1 MDSVQ
6 ARTAFEA
13 ELAREDGLDLTRA
26 ALTIGLIERADL
38 DIALVAT
45 RLDRLA
51 REVGKELPRGLPPD
65 RAAQELGAALGER
78 RGFRGDVDDYDDP
91 RNCFLHT
98 TLARRRGM
106 PITLSLIYI
115 TVGRRCGYS
124 MAGIGLPWHFV
135 ARIGDEAS
143 GYAYLD
149 PFDGGQSSSPEGL
162 AQLLRQRG
170 VEPGERLD
178 LYLAAI
184 TPRQLLMRMLLNI
197 KRVYLERHDDGR
209 ARAAAD
215 LLLVISP
222 WSTEELRDRGLL
234 SARLGERN
242 AARADLLLY
251 LEREPQAADAARI
264 RAVLRALD
272 VA

>member
-1 MDSVQ
+1 
-6 ARTAFEA
+6 
-13 ELAREDGLDLTRA
+13 
-26 ALTIGLIERADL
+26 
-38 DIALVAT
+38 
-45 RLDRLA
+45 
-51 REVGKELPRGLPPD
+51 
-65 RAAQELGAALGER
+65 
-78 RGFRGDVDDYDDP
+78 
-91 RNCFLHT
+91 
-98 TLARRRGM
+98 
-106 PITLSLIYI
+106 
-115 TVGRRCGYS
+115 
-124 MAGIGLPWHFV
+124 V

-170 VEPGERLD
+170 VEPGELLD

-234 SARLGERN
+234 SARLGERD